1 MSNRNYD
8 GVSIQMNVKLIR
20 MSSGED
26 VIAEVVNHDDN
37 SLTLKN
43 GIVGVPTQQGTLSF
57 VAWSPMISKEVKD
70 ITVSTK
76 FVVYVAEVAE
86 EIVSQY
92 EQMYSPIATPE
103 KKKLIL

>member
-1 MSNRNYD
+1 MFNRNYD

-70 ITVSTK
+70 ITVDTK
-76 FVVYVAEVAE
+76 FVIYVAEAAE

-92 EQMYSPIATPE
+92 EQMYSPISTPE

>member
-1 MSNRNYD
+1 MFNRNYD

-76 FVVYVAEVAE
+76 FVVYVAEAAE

-92 EQMYSPIATPE
+92 EQMYSPITTPE

>member
-1 MSNRNYD
+1 MFNRNYD

-26 VIAEVVNHDDN
+26 VIAEVVKHDSN

-92 EQMYSPIATPE
+92 EQMYSPITTPE